1 MKQDILSVRELQ
13 ETDIDLIADYWLNAD
28 DEFLTGM
35 GVDLTKM
42 PAREEWIKMLTEQ
55 LCHSPEEK
63 KSYCIIWQL
72 DDKPVGHSNVNKI
85 IFGEEAF
92 MHLHLWNYKARKKGI
107 GTTLVKM
114 TLPLFFDTLKL
125 KKIYSEPYALNIA
138 PNKTLERAGFSF
150 VKELITIPG
159 WLNFE
164 QPVKLWELSVDDY
177 KKINPE

>member
-1 MKQDILSVRELQ
+1 MKQDFLSVRELQ
-13 ETDIDLIADYWLNAD
+13 ETDINLIADYWLNAG

-42 PAREEWIKMLTEQ
+42 PAREDWIKMLTEQ
-55 LCHSPEEK
+55 LSQSNEEK

-72 DDKPVGHSNVNKI
+72 NNKPVGHSNVNKI
-85 IFGEEAF
+85 KFGEEAF
-92 MHLHLWNYKARKKGI
+92 MHLHLWNNEARKKGI

-114 TLPLFFDTLKL
+114 TLPWFFDTLKL
-125 KKIYSEPYALNIA
+125 KKIYSEPYALNPA

-150 VKELITIPG
+150 VKEFITIPG

-164 QPVKLWELSVDDY
+164 QSVKLWELSYDNY
-177 KKINPE
+177 RKL